1 MTMVH
6 LLPCS
11 VAAVVCGGGNI
22 HVPAELAASQ
32 HVSLPFISI

>member
-6 LLPCS
+6 LLLCS
-11 VAAVVCGGGNI
+11 VAAVVCGGGKI
-22 HVPAELAASQ
+22 HVPAELAAGQ